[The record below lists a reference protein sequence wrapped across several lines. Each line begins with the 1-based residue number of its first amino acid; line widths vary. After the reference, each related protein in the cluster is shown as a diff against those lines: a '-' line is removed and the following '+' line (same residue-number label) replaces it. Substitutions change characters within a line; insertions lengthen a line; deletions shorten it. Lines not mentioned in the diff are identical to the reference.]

1 MGSIRIMPDALASQ
15 VAAGEVVERP
25 ASVVKELLENSLD
38 AGASRID
45 VVVERGGAALL
56 RISDDG
62 SGMSREDALLSV
74 ERHAT
79 SKLRDKEDLNRISTY
94 GFRGEALPSIASVSR
109 FRLAT
114 RQADAIAGTEII
126 IEGGKVI
133 DVRDCGDAPGTQI
146 EVRSLFYNVPARRKF
161 LRAEATEFGH
171 IEAAVRVAALAR
183 PEVAFSLR
191 HGKRKVFQ
199 IGASKDRLGRIN
211 ELVGMQVAEQ
221 LIEVAPTEGRGGLQ
235 LEGWIARPGFT
246 RPSRALQYIFLNGRP
261 IDAAPLGAG
270 LREAYTGF
278 LERGQHPP
286 VFLFLQAEPAS
297 VDVNVHPAK
306 REVRFHDPRGVQQ
319 LLAGALAETLRAD
332 SAGTRSAPLETP
344 ESDEQSPAS
353 KPAEAAPAI
362 KPELPTSTPQ
372 LFEKG
377 ADSYPKPAASGS
389 GPGAVAAQ
397 RDVESPADSPVSPSS
412 HRLLGT
418 LGARYAV
425 LEAGD
430 GDGLVL
436 MHRRAA
442 HERILYEEALVAL
455 EGKAV
460 SSQGLLAP
468 QTITLSPEDY
478 QVAIAELDQLT
489 LLGIGVEDFGDNTL
503 KVDALPVFCGEVD
516 AGEFVG
522 QLVADLRAGGARAG
536 QRLKTAE
543 LAKIVS
549 HRSARIGEASHDLEL
564 DWMLKRLLS
573 CEMPYVDPRGRPT
586 LVQFSH
592 QELARKFGIRP

>member
-1 MGSIRIMPDALASQ
+1 MGNIRIMPDALASQ

-38 AGASRID
+38 AGANRID

-62 SGMSREDALLSV
+62 GGMSREDALLSV

-79 SKLRDKEDLNRISTY
+79 SKLRDKEDLTKISTY

-109 FRLAT
+109 FRLTT
-114 RQADAIAGTEII
+114 RQTDALAGTEVI

-199 IGASKDRLGRIN
+199 IGASKDRLGRIT
-211 ELVGMQVAEQ
+211 ELAGMQVAEQ
-221 LIEVAPTEGRGGLQ
+221 LIEVPSTEGRGGLKI
-235 LEGWIARPGFT
+235 EGWIARPGFT

-261 IDAAPLGAG
+261 IDAAPLGVG

-306 REVRFHDPRGVQQ
+306 REVRFHDPRGVQN
-319 LLAGALAETLRAD
+319 LIAEALAQALRSD
-332 SAGTRSAPLETP
+332 SAGTAP
-344 ESDEQSPAS
+344 EQVEAKADRQQPT
-353 KPAEAAPAI
+353 PAEPLAPVAAIA
-362 KPELPTSTPQ
+362 ELPATTPP
-372 LFEKG
+372 LFEQPP
-377 ADSYPKPAASGS
+377 ASYPKAGTADADPQVAASAGER
-389 GPGAVAAQ
+389 AQ
-397 RDVESPADSPVSPSS
+397 PADGTDLPAY
-412 HRLLGT
+412 RLLGT
-418 LGARYAV
+418 LGTRYAV
-425 LEAGD
+425 LEGD
-430 GDGLVL
+430 DGLVL

-442 HERILYEEALVAL
+442 HERILYEQALTALDGEEVA
-455 EGKAV
+455 
-460 SSQGLLAP
+460 SQGLLAP
-468 QTITLSPEDY
+468 QTITLAPEDY
-478 QVAIAELDQLT
+478 QAALAELDQLRS
-489 LLGIGVEDFGDNTL
+489 LGMGVEDFGDNTL
-503 KVDALPVFCGEVD
+503 KVDALPTYCGDID
-516 AGEFVG
+516 AIEFIG
-522 QLVADLRAGGARAG
+522 QLVTDLRAGGAKAG
-536 QRLKTAE
+536 QRLKQAE
-543 LAKIVS
+543 FAKIVS
-549 HRSARIGEASHDLEL
+549 HRSARIGEAAHEEEL
-564 DWMLKRLLS
+564 NSLLLRLMS

-592 QELARKFGIRP
+592 QELARKFGIRN